1 MRKYCFTY
9 ILALMLFGCVSKYQL
24 QTSSHNE
31 PTKPSEIKWYIKF
44 DEASKESQLNNKP
57 MMLVFY
63 GVSSK
68 RLDERVF
75 SDPEVMSLAEN
86 FVCLRLGADQNEL
99 AQRYLIQE
107 FPTIVFTDARGLE
120 YDRTVGYKSP
130 SSFVSILKNAL
141 LGVEAEY
148 TLIIESPERKI
159 ANVKCVFK
167 NIRAKSLI
175 LYLIERHDKIN
186 IMSYDSTDG
195 RPGLKKLEDGIWEM
209 QFNTF
214 AMKTVTIQYQVEI
227 NILSRM
233 DYEPAYISYIGEDY
247 GILDGHALFLA
258 PRDLSITGKIRI
270 QLKLPPDWDA
280 ITPWDVES
288 HLNFSTK
295 RIDEVSDSI
304 VCIGK
309 FQYTKRQIKDKEIF
323 VVFCG
328 TDKYSSDL
336 ESKGDTA
343 VKIFNDYTSRFG
355 DFPFSKYVAVFAGKT
370 PDGKYIHGTAHGSGF
385 AGPIEMS
392 NLYTLQFIAHE
403 IFHVWNGRLINQKS
417 DYEVWFKEGF
427 TQYYGYITPY
437 RAGLYSKDIYL
448 QYLKNN
454 YNEYLRIHEN
464 GHDMALTRV
473 NEGIA
478 RREGFTQADSIR
490 VWIMYNKG
498 ALVAHLLDNT
508 IMELTKGQKTL
519 DDLMNYMF
527 NNYRYKSYTTDD
539 VLKAVNSITGQ
550 DFFKILYGLY
560 IWKGK
565 APARKRL
572 IIVLKMNLKYYYRVS
587 IILML

>member
-1 MRKYCFTY
+1 M
-9 ILALMLFGCVSKYQL
+9 FGCASTYQI
-24 QTSSHNE
+24 QTSSPKE
-31 PTKPSEIKWYIKF
+31 TTKPLEIKWHTKF
-44 DEASKESQLNNKP
+44 EEASKEAQLKNKP
-57 MMLVFY
+57 MMMVFY

-75 SDPEVMSLAEN
+75 SDLEVLRLAEN

-99 AQRYLIQE
+99 TQRYLVQE
-107 FPTIVFTDARGLE
+107 FPTVVFTDARGLE
-120 YDRTVGYKSP
+120 YDRTTGYKSP
-130 SSFVSILKNAL
+130 SSFISILKTAL
-141 LGVEAEY
+141 AGVEAEY
-148 TLIIESPERKI
+148 TVIIESPERKV
-159 ANVKCVFK
+159 ANIKCTFK
-167 NIRAKSLI
+167 NIRSKSLI

-186 IMSYDSTDG
+186 IISYDSTDG

-214 AMKTVTIQYQVEI
+214 SMKTVTIQYQVEI

-233 DYEPAYISYIGEDY
+233 DYEPAYISYIGENY

-258 PRDLSITGKIRI
+258 PRDLSITSKIKI
-270 QLKLPPDWDA
+270 QLRLPSDWDA

-288 HLNFSTK
+288 QLNFSTK
-295 RIDEVSDSI
+295 RIDEVSDS
-304 VCIGK
+304 VLCIGK
-309 FQYTKRQIKDKEIF
+309 FQYTKRKINDKEIYIA
-323 VVFCG
+323 FCG

-355 DFPFSKYVAVFAGKT
+355 DFPFSKYVAIFAAKT

-385 AGPIEMS
+385 AGPIEMG
-392 NLYTLQFIAHE
+392 NIYTLQFMAHE
-403 IFHVWNGRLINQKS
+403 IFHVWNGRLISQKS

-437 RAGLYSKDIYL
+437 RAGLYGKDIYL
-448 QYLKNN
+448 QYLKND
-454 YNEYLRIHEN
+454 YSEYLKIYEN
-464 GHDMALTRV
+464 GLDMAVTRV

-498 ALVAHLLDNT
+498 ALVAHLMNNT
-508 IMELTKGQKTL
+508 IMEYTKGQKTL
-519 DDLMNYMF
+519 DNLMNYMF

-539 VLKAVNSITGQ
+539 ILKAVNNITGQ
-550 DFFKILYGLY
+550 DFSKFFMDYIYGRAKLPPV
-560 IWKGK
+560 KD
-565 APARKRL
+565 
-572 IIVLKMNLKYYYRVS
+572 
-587 IILML
+587 